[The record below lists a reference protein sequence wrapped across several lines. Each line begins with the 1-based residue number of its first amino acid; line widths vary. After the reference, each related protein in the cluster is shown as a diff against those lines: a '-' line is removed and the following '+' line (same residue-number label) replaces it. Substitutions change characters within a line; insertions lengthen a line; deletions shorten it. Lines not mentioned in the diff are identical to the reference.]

1 MMLRASYASC
11 VFCFPPAM
19 CSSRDVLLVGE
30 GNFSFSVALIESSMD
45 ELHVTATCLQTE
57 DEAYRCDGA
66 RENVQRI
73 RDCGKVL

>member
-1 MMLRASYASC
+1 MMLHTSL
-11 VFCFPPAM
+11 FCFLPAM

-30 GNFSFSVALIESSMD
+30 GNFSFSVALVESAMD
-45 ELHVTATCLQTE
+45 ELHVTATCLQSE

-73 RDCGKVL
+73 RDRGKTL